1 MPDDCSLFHL
11 ALPRNVR
18 PRGCVL
24 LETEALGRVRA
35 ILRESLPHS
44 CHRHL
49 QYLMVAYKHREPCM
63 QTPSLL
69 LHGVS
74 Y

>member
-1 MPDDCSLFHL
+1 MPNYCSLFHL
-11 ALPRNVR
+11 ALPYNVR
-18 PRGCVL
+18 PRGYIL
-24 LETEALGRVRA
+24 LETEALERVRA
-35 ILRESLPHS
+35 ILRELLPHS
-44 CHRHL
+44 RHRHL
-49 QYLMVAYKHREPCM
+49 QYFMVAYKHREPCM